1 MMNTFRTTYRFVCV
15 ALLACLCLPSQ
26 AQIAQ
31 PGADAASAPR
41 LVRFAGSIASNDSAA
56 PINGAHDLVF
66 AIYREAQG
74 GEAVWSETQTVAV
87 TDGKYS
93 VLLGSATANGLPL
106 SALASDE
113 PRWLAASLD
122 GQEIAPRALLVSVP
136 YAMKALDAERFA
148 GHDISEFISRDDAQR
163 LIAAA
168 QAPSKSESSQ
178 AVRLI
183 DPSLSGQAAQPATD
197 FAANNSSEV
206 LLVTQTGTGYALRAV
221 SPGIAVYASS
231 SGNSPSIYALNNG
244 TGANS
249 SGVVAATNSTSG
261 RGIIGIAYAAS
272 GPTMG
277 VVGQSYSPTGRGVRG
292 DALATTGATVAI
304 QGENY
309 STSGVGIQGDAN
321 ATTGLTYGVRGTSY
335 SISGRG
341 IEGLAL
347 ANTGYTIG
355 LSGRTVS
362 NQGIGLYAESTAT
375 GGTPV
380 GLFAKTNAPGST
392 GARVENSAGGKLISG
407 VSAGGVEKF
416 NVSGA
421 GDVNAA
427 GVVSAAAFAGN
438 GALLTNVTAANAAN
452 ATSADALGGILAA
465 NYARTDVGNTFTGN
479 QSVNGDVAIS
489 GAVTYNGG
497 TPITGH
503 LSAIK
508 TFSIPVLYTGSCV
521 AMPASVPGALD
532 GDSVVVTPPSAV
544 ANAVTGIIT
553 TGYVSSPGVVAVRAC
568 ASSSNYQS
576 SPAGDFRIDIWKHGS
591 SFNSTPLFQ
600 IGFNPQSLTFA
611 NQQVNTTS
619 WYPQVVIVLN
629 PPGQTTPIN
638 LNSITLNGD
647 FQFSSNNCPSQLAP
661 GASCTVGI
669 SFSPKSIGNLAGG
682 LVIYDSAVGS
692 PHTVPLSG
700 VSYGTPNITLSATT
714 LNFPIT
720 VIGNSSS
727 RSLTIGNTGNV
738 DLAMTSTQISGSAS
752 FSVVSS
758 NCESSIAPGA
768 NCTLNIAFAPSSS
781 GAASGTLTI
790 TDNASGSPHAIALN
804 GLGAGSVTGSQIY
817 VWPTGIA
824 FPNQNVG
831 GVSSAQSVTI
841 SNNGGSDLNLSAII
855 VTADFQYVSH
865 CPAALAAGQSCT
877 VDVTFTPATDGNKQG
892 TLTISST
899 DANLPAVNVTLSGAT
914 SRITIN
920 SLNQT
925 FASAG
930 SSGFWLGIYGTN
942 FKPDSVAQWNGSDRP
957 TIYWGPTYLTVSI
970 SSADLSTLT
979 PVSIAVR
986 PGATGGV
993 SSNAASFTIY
1003 ADLSLGDVR
1012 DMVYEPNSQKL
1023 LFTSQ
1028 GGTFDGAIVPVDP
1041 NTLTVGAPVIVGS
1054 TPNRLALSDD
1064 NSTLYVGLDS
1074 PNFVRKVDV
1083 ATMTPGAQFSL
1094 GIDQSFGPL
1103 RAIDIRVLPGNPNA
1117 VAVAMAVS
1125 NISPAESGVAIFDD
1139 GVKRANSLPKYPNGQ
1154 IDTLA
1159 FSDDGSSLFG
1169 FTKDSAVG
1177 ISKSSVDAG
1186 GVNFVSVSKYLVS
1199 TYFGTEMRHASGRLY
1214 FSDGSVIDDATV
1226 LPVGKA
1232 NLSSSNG
1239 FSDVLPLPQIGKIV
1253 YLQPASGSPILQFYS
1268 SANFLK
1274 SGEID
1279 LAWTGGYRAYSL
1291 VRWGLD
1297 GLAFRTDN
1305 GHIILLRTSLLQ

>member
-1 MMNTFRTTYRFVCV
+1 MMTTFRTTSRFVCA
-15 ALLACLCLPSQ
+15 ALLACLCLPSL
-26 AQIAQ
+26 AQVAQ
-31 PGADAASAPR
+31 PVADAASAPR
-41 LVRFAGSIASNDSAA
+41 LVRFSGAIAGDGSAA
-56 PINGAHDLVF
+56 PINGPRDLVF

-74 GEAVWSETQTVAV
+74 GEALWSETQTVAV

-93 VLLGSATANGLPL
+93 VLLGGATANGLPL
-106 SALASDE
+106 SALAADE
-113 PRWLAASLD
+113 PRWLAVALD

-136 YAMKALDAERFA
+136 YALKALEAERLA
-148 GHDISEFISRDDAQR
+148 GHEPSEIISRSEVQQ

-168 QAPSKSESSQ
+168 LAPPKSESSQ

-183 DPSLSGQAAQPATD
+183 DPSLSGQAALPATD
-197 FAANNSSEV
+197 FAASNSSEV

-249 SGVVAATNSTSG
+249 SGMVAATNSTSG

-277 VVGQSYSPTGRGVRG
+277 VVGQSYSTTGRGVRG
-292 DALATTGATVAI
+292 DALATSGATVAI

-309 STSGVGIQGDAN
+309 STSGVGVQGDAN
-321 ATTGLTYGVRGTSY
+321 ATTGLTYGVRGASY
-335 SISGRG
+335 SNSGRG

-355 LSGRTVS
+355 LSGRAVS

-375 GGTPV
+375 SGTPI

-392 GARVENSAGGKLISG
+392 GARVENAAGGKLISG
-407 VSAGGVEKF
+407 VGAAGVEKF
-416 NVSGA
+416 NVTGA

-427 GVVSAAAFAGN
+427 GVVSATAFAGN
-438 GALLTNVTAANAAN
+438 GTLLTNVTAANAAN
-452 ATSADALGGILAA
+452 AAALGGIPAA
-465 NYARTDVGNTFTGN
+465 SFARTDVGNTFTGN
-479 QSVNGDVAIS
+479 QSMNGDVAIS

-508 TFSIPVLYTGSCV
+508 TFSIPVLYSGSCV

-544 ANAVTGIIT
+544 ANAVTGLIT

-576 SPAGDFRIDIWKHGS
+576 SPAGDFRIDVWKHGS
-591 SFNSTPLFQ
+591 SFNSTSLVQ
-600 IGFNPQSLTFA
+600 IGFNPMSLTFA
-611 NQQVNTTS
+611 NQLVNTTS
-619 WYPQVVIVLN
+619 WYPQVVTVLN

-647 FQFSSNNCPSQLAP
+647 FQFDTNNCPSQLAP

-700 VSYGTPNITLSATT
+700 VSYGTPNITLSAAI

-720 VIGNSSS
+720 VIGNSSP

-738 DLAMTSTQISGSAS
+738 DLALSSTQISGSAS

-758 NCESSIAPGA
+758 NCGSSIAPGA
-768 NCTLNIAFAPSSS
+768 NCALNIAFAPSIS
-781 GAASGTLTI
+781 GAANGTLTI
-790 TDNASGSPHAIALN
+790 TDNAPGSPHSVALN
-804 GLGAGSVTGSQIY
+804 GLGAGSASGSQIY

-824 FPNQNVG
+824 FPDQNVG
-831 GVSSAQSVTI
+831 GVSLAQSVTI
-841 SNNGGSDLNLSAII
+841 SNNGGSDLNLSAIS
-855 VTADFQYVSH
+855 VTGDFQYVSH

-899 DANLPAVNVTLSGAT
+899 DADLPAVNVALSGAT
-914 SRITIN
+914 SRITIS

-925 FASAG
+925 FASVG

-957 TIYWGPTYLTVSI
+957 TVYWGPTYLTISI
-970 SSADLSTLT
+970 SSSDLSTLS
-979 PVSIAVR
+979 PASIAVR
-986 PGATGGV
+986 PGVTGGV

-1003 ADLSLGDVR
+1003 ANLSVGDVR
-1012 DMVYEPNSQKL
+1012 DMLYEPTSQKL

-1028 GGTFDGAIVPVDP
+1028 GGAYDGSIVPVDP
-1041 NTLTVGAPVIVGS
+1041 NTLTVGTPVVVGS

-1083 ATMTPGAQFSL
+1083 ATLTPGAQYSL
-1094 GIDQSFGPL
+1094 GIDQTFGPL

-1177 ISKSSVDAG
+1177 ITKSSVDAG

-1199 TYFGTEMRHASGRLY
+1199 TYFGTEMRHAGGRLY
-1214 FSDGSVIDDATV
+1214 FSDGSVIDDTTV

-1268 SANFLK
+1268 STNFLK

-1279 LAWTGGYRAYSL
+1279 LPWTGGNRSYSL
-1291 VRWGLD
+1291 VRWGTD

-1305 GHIILLRTSLLQ
+1305 GHIIILRTSLLQ